1 MKSLL
6 ASPSWPAFAVIAGGF
21 AAAYFFGSWAAH
33 AVWFAGIALIGHL
46 HFQAFN
52 PPETDLPPKYLK
64 HLKKSKTI
72 FIFSAILV
80 ALLVYKEAKNDQI
93 IRALESKCDNTVRSD
108 GYGQNY
114 DELYWCEDMLGKIRG
129 EPKTDF

>member
-33 AVWFAGIALIGHL
+33 AVWFVGIGLIAYL
-46 HFQAFN
+46 HFMVN
-52 PPETDLPPKYLK
+52 PPEDDMPAKYLK
-64 HLKKSKTI
+64 HFEKSKTL

-93 IRALESKCDNTVRSD
+93 IRALERKCENTVRTD
-108 GYGQNY
+108 GNGRNY

-129 EPKTDF
+129 